1 MTRDI
6 KLKHFKWLTVLIHH
20 PQNRTYSET
29 TELVHINS
37 IKSAGG
43 KKKLIKEP
51 FKRQLCTFTS
61 WSVEVHRTVKPQPS
75 GLALLNY
82 GTSRW
87 RVELLLNEPEA
98 RAKLERATWKACTNT
113 QEVPQVHPAAA
124 ILFED

>member
-43 KKKLIKEP
+43 KKKIN
-51 FKRQLCTFTS
+51 KRAVQ
-61 WSVEVHRTVKPQPS
+61 KA
-75 GLALLNY
+75 ALY
-82 GTSRW
+82 I
-87 RVELLLNEPEA
+87 
-98 RAKLERATWKACTNT
+98 
-113 QEVPQVHPAAA
+113 H
-124 ILFED
+124 ILKC